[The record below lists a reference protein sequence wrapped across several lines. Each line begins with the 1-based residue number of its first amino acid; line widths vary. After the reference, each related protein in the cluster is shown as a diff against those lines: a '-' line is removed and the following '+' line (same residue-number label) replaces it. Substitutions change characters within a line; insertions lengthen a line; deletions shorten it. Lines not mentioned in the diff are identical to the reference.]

1 MVDLHI
7 TDLIHTKLIGKHGYE
22 NHRLSQ
28 YHIFQIGSI
37 LIRKRMTSNPMTQPV
52 ALNTPVP
59 VLTM

>member
-7 TDLIHTKLIGKHGYE
+7 TDLIHTKLIGEHGYE

-37 LIRKRMTSNPMTQPV
+37 LIRKQMTSNPMT
-52 ALNTPVP
+52 
-59 VLTM
+59 